1 VSDSAFLGDRPLART
16 GVLFLLKM
24 AAGVVWLAGAAW
36 GGAYLSKGGDALPLK
51 ALAAAA
57 VVLPVFVWIA
67 VLRRQAAIDELE
79 ERLALM
85 AQAQGGW
92 WALAY
97 GSTLFVISSLMGD
110 GVSPVMLATLPAGGF
125 LFGEAMA
132 QVARFNLSRP
142 GKERRA

>member
-1 VSDSAFLGDRPLART
+1 MSKSAFRGAKPLVGT
-16 GVLFLLKM
+16 DVLFLLKM
-24 AAGVVWLAGAAW
+24 AAGVGWLVCAAWAGAC
-36 GGAYLSKGGDALPLK
+36 LSKGEDALPLK
-51 ALAAAA
+51 VLAAAV
-57 VVLPVFVWIA
+57 VVLPVFLWIA

-97 GSTLFVISSLMGD
+97 GAILFVISSLAGD
-110 GVSPVMLATLPAGGF
+110 GASPVMLATLPAGGF

-132 QVARFNLSRP
+132 QAARFRLSRP
-142 GKERRA
+142 GKERRV